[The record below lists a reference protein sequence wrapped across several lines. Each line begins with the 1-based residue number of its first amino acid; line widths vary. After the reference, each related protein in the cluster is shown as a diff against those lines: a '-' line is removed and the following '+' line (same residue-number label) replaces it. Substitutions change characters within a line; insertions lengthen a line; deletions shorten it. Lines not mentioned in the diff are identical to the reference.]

1 MGKIRKKY
9 LIYYSLTKLIQ
20 LKMINKNIFYNPLKL
35 NKKEI
40 IELEK
45 SIKNMEWYFTDTR
58 D

>member
-1 MGKIRKKY
+1 
-9 LIYYSLTKLIQ
+9 
-20 LKMINKNIFYNPLKL
+20 MINKNIFYNPLKL